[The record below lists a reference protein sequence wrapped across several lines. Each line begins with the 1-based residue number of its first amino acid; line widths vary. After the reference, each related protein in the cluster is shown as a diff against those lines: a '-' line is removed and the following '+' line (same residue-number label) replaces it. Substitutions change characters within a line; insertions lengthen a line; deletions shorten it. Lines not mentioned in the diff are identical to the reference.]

1 VLLALNTAQSV
12 HELALLNGD
21 KLLCERRWTNAKE
34 DVEKLVPTLQE
45 MLDEAGATKQDLTDL
60 LVIRGPG
67 SFTSVRVGIAFM
79 NALAEGLHAKL
90 YTLDTFELF
99 ARKAATTDPVLVVLT
114 AGGLD
119 VGIHYKGETQV
130 GPLAALLA
138 AIPHGTSLRVAA
150 ELPETLN
157 DELRS
162 LAGEKS
168 WHILEAHELQTL
180 GESLATTSRS
190 EAVPSFPFLADLAPV
205 NTALPLYLKDAHIT
219 VSKDP
224 WKQAR

>member
-1 VLLALNTAQSV
+1 MLLALNTAQNV

-45 MLDEAGATKQDLTDL
+45 MLDEAGATKQDLKEL

-99 ARKAATTDPVLVVLT
+99 TRKAATADPVLVVLT

-119 VGIHYKGETQV
+119 VGIHYQGETKV
-130 GPLAALLA
+130 GPLASLLA
-138 AIPHGTSLRVAA
+138 AIPHNPSMKVAA

-157 DELRS
+157 DELLSIAR
-162 LAGEKS
+162 EKS

-180 GESLATTSRS
+180 GESLATLGLSGLT
-190 EAVPSFPFLADLAPV
+190 PV
-205 NTALPLYLKDAHIT
+205 TTALPLYLKDAHIT